1 MKCVL
6 LSINYIGNYCNINK
20 FVYDIYYLVY
30 VIYIRIGFF
39 FGFYYGE
46 IYVYGS

>member
-20 FVYDIYYLVY
+20 FVYDINYYLVY

-46 IYVYGS
+46 IYV